1 MGSSMLKYSSIIQ
14 RIRNIFNIDI
24 NRDYNDE
31 SIRKPMIIYLFT
43 IVGLICLIFFGIKHL
58 FHNQYMFAAVLGIAI
73 IFIFFSLFY
82 LRKTGDYNL
91 SGWLIV
97 GIMCFLLVIFLFQ
110 GGQGK
115 LLWFYVFPPLA
126 YFVLG
131 VKQGGIVNSS
141 LLILAFLVLSLE
153 IVEYVSPDFRIRFLA
168 SYIAVSVIAHI
179 FEFVR
184 FRAYTSLKEANTKIS
199 SYLDET
205 VRQKEKIE
213 TQAQQLSVIN
223 EELKKLSAVV
233 QKTGNAVLIMENDGK
248 VEWVND
254 GFTELYNYN
263 IFNLNEAYNWN
274 LIDAPFNKQ
283 MKEMANRAIREKT
296 SLTFESV
303 IKSRDNDDIEVQ
315 TTLTPLVDN
324 SGRVRKLIAIDTD
337 IRRLKSAERQL
348 KQLVAMKDKFF
359 SIIAHDLKNP
369 FNSLMGVSQLLIDK
383 YDKYDN
389 EKVLKFIESIHSVSK
404 QTYDLL
410 INLLEWSRSQTGNME
425 FSFDRLSLK
434 EIADQSI
441 QLLQSS
447 ADEKSVELQNDI
459 SENTYIYADRN
470 TLNTVFRNLLS
481 NSIKFSYTQNKVKI
495 DSSHLDDMVQVN
507 ISDEGVGIPSDK
519 ISSLFRL
526 DRTYSTKG
534 TNKETGTGLG
544 LILCKEFVEKNGG
557 TIDAISEEGK
567 GSTFRFTVY
576 KAD

>member
-1 MGSSMLKYSSIIQ
+1 MLKYSSIIQ